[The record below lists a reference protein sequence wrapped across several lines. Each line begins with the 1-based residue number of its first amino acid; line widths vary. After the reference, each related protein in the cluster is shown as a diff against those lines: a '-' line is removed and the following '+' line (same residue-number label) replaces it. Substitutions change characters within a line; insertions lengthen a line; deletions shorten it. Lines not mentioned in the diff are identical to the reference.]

1 MDIPRNTPSN
11 NKILCIDQSTKITAY
26 SLWNGKSLLKYGV
39 LDSSNVKDP
48 YERLKQQYNKFK
60 DLFHKEQPCFVVIE
74 EIHFHRNFKTF
85 QILAQLQGLI
95 LSVLLNEDVG
105 FVFIESSAWR
115 SFVGIKDRK
124 RAEQK
129 LSAIELA
136 EQMFSLNDLTDDEA
150 ESLLIGHW
158 AVNNLITEQKEVT
171 K

>member
-1 MDIPRNTPSN
+1 M
-11 NKILCIDQSTKITAY
+11 CIDQSTKITAY
-26 SLWNGKSLLKYGV
+26 STWDGKTLLDCGV
-39 LDSSNVKDP
+39 LDSSKIKDP

-60 DLFHKEQPCFVVIE
+60 DLFHKVQPCFVVIE

-85 QILAQLQGLI
+85 QLLAQLQGLI

-129 LSAIELA
+129 LSAIVLA
-136 EQMFSLNDLTDDEA
+136 EEMFDLNDLTDDEA
-150 ESLLIGHW
+150 EALLIGHW
-158 AVNNLITEQKEVT
+158 AVNNLIEQKEVV